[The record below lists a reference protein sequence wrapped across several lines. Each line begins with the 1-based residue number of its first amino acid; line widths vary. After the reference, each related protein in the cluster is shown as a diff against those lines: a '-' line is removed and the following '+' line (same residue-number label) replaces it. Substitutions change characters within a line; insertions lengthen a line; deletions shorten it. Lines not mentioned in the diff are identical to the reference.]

1 MIPVNVDNFVRAE
14 TARILDDTLAM
25 TGGVNRWVHLR
36 VPTPL
41 DSQPVIRQNRDTLY
55 SAVVVDMAAG
65 AELTLPD
72 AGGRYMT
79 VMVINEDHYLNQ
91 VLSGPG
97 TYTLDQ
103 DRYDTRF
110 ANLSIR
116 TFVDPNSTEDI
127 AVANTLQ
134 DAVVLEA
141 GSKGPYTHPD
151 YDPETLDATRE
162 ALLKLSEGLSDLTGM
177 FGRKEEVAP
186 VRHLLGTASAWG
198 GLPEHEAFYY
208 FETEPRPAGH
218 YTLTLGS
225 VPVDAFWSVTIY
237 NKDGYLES
245 NPYDSYS
252 LNSVTAE
259 MGPQGTFTLNLSPEG
274 TGLINH
280 LYVMEGWNYV
290 LRLYKPRAEVIDK
303 TWTPPTPKRID

>member
-14 TARILDDTLAM
+14 TARMFDNTLAM
-25 TGGVNRWVHLR
+25 TGGVNTWLHLR
-36 VPTPL
+36 APTSL
-41 DSQPVIRQNRDTLY
+41 DSQPVIRMNRDTLY
-55 SAVVVDMAAG
+55 SAVVVDMADG

-72 AGGRYMT
+72 AGDRYMT

-110 ANLSIR
+110 ASLSIR
-116 TFVDPNSTEDI
+116 TFIDPNSTDDV
-127 AVANTLQ
+127 AVANRLQ

-162 ALLKLSEGLSDLTGM
+162 ALLKLTEGLPDTKGM
-177 FGRKEEVAP
+177 FGRKEEVDP
-186 VRHLLGTASAWG
+186 IRHLVGTASAWG

-208 FETEPRPAGH
+208 LETEPRPAGH
-218 YTLTLGS
+218 YTLTFHS

-237 NKDGYLES
+237 NKDGYLEP
-245 NPYDSYS
+245 NPYNSFS
-252 LNSVTAE
+252 VNSVTAE
-259 MGPQGTFTLNLSPEG
+259 MDPQGTTTINLSPEG
-274 TGLINH
+274 ADLTNH
-280 LYVMEGWNYV
+280 LYVMNGWNYA

-303 TWTPPTPKRID
+303 TWTPPTPKRTD